1 MRPLFDPMDNALRNE
16 TGPVPEASRSMSS
29 THLPFIVLPLAATLL
44 ALAGC
49 GGGGGGA
56 SNATGIVV
64 AAGPEA
70 AASATTAVRGTA
82 QVPAS
87 TPAAAR
93 SVDVA
98 ALRSAVLQVLQDERA
113 RCGFSPLASDASL
126 DDAAA
131 SHGAYLASAI
141 SNDTKGA
148 HTQVPGTPGF
158 TGESPTDRAKFAG
171 YATGAVNEAFAHSS
185 LSTGDDVVAGALWP
199 TDRAAAHVKYLLS
212 TVYHMAVLLSPRR
225 DVGVGYAEQKGGSAF
240 AQVTVME
247 FGTKAGVDNAAQS
260 DLLTYPCE
268 GTTVARAAFLP
279 ARETPNPMPGVGD
292 GTVGTPLYL
301 RAPAGK
307 VLVLRNHRLSGPDG
321 VAVATTVLD
330 AANDPAQRLGAA
342 QVFVLPRQALVKGAG
357 YHATFDGTIDGNA
370 FSRSFSFQ
378 PG

>member
-1 MRPLFDPMDNALRNE
+1 
-16 TGPVPEASRSMSS
+16 MSS
-29 THLPFIVLPLAATLL
+29 THSPFIVLSLAATLL

-56 SNATGIVV
+56 SNATGVVV
-64 AAGPEA
+64 AAGPQA
-70 AASATTAVRGTA
+70 AASATTAVRGAT
-82 QVPAS
+82 PTP

-93 SVDVA
+93 SVDLA
-98 ALRSAVLQVLQDERA
+98 ALRSAVLQVLQDERT
-113 RCGFSPLASDASL
+113 RCGFSPLATDASL

-131 SHGAYLASAI
+131 SHGAYLAAAI
-141 SNDTKGA
+141 SSGTKGV
-148 HTQVPGTPGF
+148 HTEVPGTAGF

-199 TDRAAAHVKYLLS
+199 TDRAVAHVKYLLS
-212 TVYHMAVLLSPRR
+212 TVYHMAALMSPRR
-225 DVGVGYAEQKGGSAF
+225 DVGVGYVEQKGGSAF

-247 FGTKAGVDNAAQS
+247 FGIKAGVDNAGQA

-268 GTTVARAAFLP
+268 GTTAARAAFLP

-292 GTVGTPLYL
+292 GTVGTPIYL

-307 VLVLRNHRLSGPDG
+307 VLVLRHHRLSGPDG

-342 QVFVLPRQALVKGAG
+342 QVFVLPQQALVKGAG